1 MGRAQNMDYREE
13 AKQQSFSKITPL
25 SRYMAYL
32 QMRHREDAKD
42 AKLREE
48 ENKS

>member
-1 MGRAQNMDYREE
+1 MDYREE

-25 SRYMAYL
+25 SRSMAYL